1 MHNKESKYTRF
12 LRPIGSTLFSCC
24 NCGKHLRRE
33 DLAVDCADCG
43 AVFCEDCVKSGAL
56 DEHICEDDDE
66 ERNEEGG
73 CSQPPSSQKEKENGQ
88 KN

>member
-12 LRPIGSTLFSCC
+12 LRPIGSTLFSCY
-24 NCGKHLRRE
+24 NCGKHLSRE

-66 ERNEEGG
+66 
-73 CSQPPSSQKEKENGQ
+73 
-88 KN
+88 

>member
-43 AVFCEDCVKSGAL
+43 AL

-66 ERNEEGG
+66 
-73 CSQPPSSQKEKENGQ
+73 
-88 KN
+88 